1 MYISKAEMDTAAII
15 CFTNC
20 SFKNKKQV
28 TRCSRQGL
36 IDQANWLVSRMQAT
50 PLKSMQFLVQKA
62 EQHQAICVKFQAS
75 LWVNKY
81 GVFARQVKGLLIF
94 LGAGVETS
102 YEKS

>member
-1 MYISKAEMDTAAII
+1 
-15 CFTNC
+15 
-20 SFKNKKQV
+20 
-28 TRCSRQGL
+28 
-36 IDQANWLVSRMQAT
+36 MQAT

-94 LGAGVETS
+94 LGRVWKQVMKRVRCRLNDMQEEGV
-102 YEKS
+102 KDVCKM